1 MLIPKMIDYVALWEK
16 YQREGVPQKIPIE
29 RLPICDGYITLECA
43 TFSQSVIRLLKWL
56 FIYFLRHIDWPILC
70 KTLHNIGESLRKKL

>member
-43 TFSQSVIRLLKWL
+43 TFSQSVIRLLK
-56 FIYFLRHIDWPILC
+56 
-70 KTLHNIGESLRKKL
+70 